1 MGGIAA
7 VVIMQAGIFVDASR
21 QIVRVT
27 AQVELDFN
35 SVERVAEYLK
45 VQQEATAPS
54 ESRKPPRDWP
64 SKEGKLEVE
73 NLTVAYAPELPPV
86 LIGLSF
92 SVNPG
97 EKIGVVGRTGSGKS
111 TLALSL
117 LRMIEATEGRI
128 MFVNWSLYFRRTELN
143 TASGLME
150 STLAAS
156 DLKTCALGS

>member
-1 MGGIAA
+1 MIVFLITVFTLYNGSMGGIAA

-35 SVERVAEYLK
+35 SVERVGEYLK
-45 VQQEATAPS
+45 VAQEAMVPA
-54 ESRKPPRDWP
+54 ESKRPPRDWP
-64 SKEGKLEVE
+64 SKDGKLEVE

-86 LIGLSF
+86 LNGLSF
-92 SVNPG
+92 SVSPG

-117 LRMIEATEGRI
+117 LRMIEATDGRI
-128 MFVNWSLYFRRTELN
+128 MFVYFLRATLKAELN
-143 TASGLME
+143 T
-150 STLAAS
+150 
-156 DLKTCALGS
+156 